1 MARIDSLRNFLND
14 VATAIKT
21 KKGVDSSEIILAKD
35 FDTEINNLSS
45 GNNFELNN
53 SFVTN
58 GVALNT
64 RTAGETIQAIIAN

>member
-14 VATAIKT
+14 VTTAIKT